1 MNTPLRR
8 LSVVVA
14 LLFAL
19 LLGGATWVQFA
30 RAGELDDDPRNSRT
44 LLDELGRDRGTITA
58 AGGEI
63 LAESVEADGPIAYR
77 RTYPGGQEWAHA
89 TGFYSVVYGATG
101 IEDAVGPL
109 LSGTADELF
118 YRRLADLV
126 TGRQPAGAD
135 VELTLLPEAQQAAQD
150 ALGDQK
156 GAVVAIEPSTG
167 KVLAMVSNPGYDPD
181 ELSSLDTE
189 EVRDAYARLVDD
201 PDDPLVNRA
210 VGGDLYPPGSVFKL
224 VTAAAALE
232 SGDYTPQTVL
242 PGPAV
247 LDLPLTDV
255 GLPNVSGEACGPG
268 DEVSLADALRIS
280 CNTAFGSLG
289 IELPDGAVADQA
301 ADFGYGRSLDIPV
314 PVTASSYPDGELT
327 PDVAAQSAI
336 GQRDV
341 RVTPLQVAMTTAA
354 IADDGV
360 LLQPQMVDAVR
371 AEDLSVVEDPSPVEL
386 GRAVSEETAE
396 QLTQMMELVVEDGTG
411 TAAQISGV
419 DVAGKSG
426 TAEVGDQD
434 GDGEAEDPHAW
445 FTAFA
450 PADDPQ
456 VAVAVVVENGG
467 DAGSEASG
475 GRTAAP
481 VARQVM
487 EAVIDR

>member
-19 LLGGATWVQFA
+19 LLGSATWVQFVD
-30 RAGELDDDPRNSRT
+30 AGSLRDDPRNSRT
-44 LLDELGRDRGTITA
+44 LLAELGRDRGPITA
-58 AGGEI
+58 ADGEL
-63 LAESVEADGPIAYR
+63 LAESVEAEGPIAYQ
-77 RTYPGGQEWAHA
+77 RTYPEGEDWAHV
-89 TGFYSVVYGATG
+89 TGFYSVVFGATG
-101 IEDAVGPL
+101 VEDALGSL
-109 LSGTADELF
+109 LAGTADQLF
-118 YRRLADLV
+118 YRRLTDLV
-126 TGRQPAGAD
+126 TGRQPSGAS
-135 VELTLLPEAQQAAQD
+135 VELTLQPEVQEAALD
-150 ALGDQK
+150 ALGGQR
-156 GAVVAIEPSTG
+156 GAVVALEPSTG
-167 KVLAMVSNPGYDPD
+167 RVLAMVSSPTYDPA

-189 EVRDAYARLVDD
+189 AVREAYARLLEE
-201 PDDPLVNRA
+201 PGDPLVNRA
-210 VGGDLYPPGSVFKL
+210 IGGDTYPPGSVFKL

-232 SGDYTPQTVL
+232 TGDYTPQSVL
-242 PGPAV
+242 PGPAE
-247 LDLPLTDV
+247 LPLPLTSIS
-255 GLPNVSGEACGPG
+255 LPNVSGEACGAG

-289 IELPDGAVADQA
+289 LTLPDDAMAETA
-301 ADFGYGRSLDIPV
+301 AGFGFGRSLEIPLD
-314 PVTASSYPDGELT
+314 VTPSRYPEDLDEPRRAL
-327 PDVAAQSAI
+327 AAI
-336 GQRDV
+336 GQESV
-341 RVTPLQVAMTTAA
+341 RVTPLQVAVVSAA
-354 IADDGV
+354 IANGGV
-360 LLQPQMVDAVR
+360 LVQPQMVASVN
-371 AEDLSVVEDPSPVEL
+371 AEDLSVVEAPGTREL
-386 GRAVSEETAE
+386 GRAVSEETAAA
-396 QLTQMMELVVEDGTG
+396 LTEMMELVVEDGTG

-426 TAEVGDQD
+426 TAEVGDTD

-481 VARQVM
+481 IARQVM